1 MLISLNR
8 LMLFNPVKL
17 FLLILLAI
25 ACMQVKA
32 QSVVC
37 NGSLGD
43 PVFKLDFGSGQGYGP
58 PLANGVTDFIY
69 DQGCPEDGHYTIVNT
84 TNINVNNG
92 FGNCHPEG
100 WQVVTHDHTG
110 NTNGYMMLVNASPN
124 PSRFFTYK
132 INSGTLCQ
140 NTKYEFSAWV
150 FNLIFQAHAGPG
162 VSEPDITFVI
172 TNANGEKTT
181 YDTGSIPGSNDPED
195 WRRYSMLFST
205 GSGNNEITIEMI
217 NNAPGNNGNDLML
230 DDIEFRP
237 CGPTMP
243 VGFSSIDDNITKDV
257 CFGESKNFTLVSN
270 VGDDYTDKSLQWQK
284 LNTTGTWEDLPGK
297 TSPQLNVSI
306 QGNTP
311 VGVYEYRLAAAEG
324 TNINS
329 PTCRTYSQALTINVY
344 AYLDKPSIAAPPVCE
359 GEALTLT
366 ANAPGAISYEW
377 SGPSVT
383 AANKAQNP
391 LVIDNATVAAVG
403 DYQVTVVSAGGCST
417 PSDKKTAVVNLK
429 PVIPAITPPTICKGS
444 ATILNETTPNA
455 KSYSWLPV
463 AGLSDPTAA
472 SPAAKPAETTT
483 YTVTVTSNEGCI
495 ATQTVTVTVMPVP
508 EASITPQKKIFEGQ
522 SVVLDAEAQ
531 YADTYLWTPADGLDD
546 PTKLNPV
553 ASPTDDITYTLKAS
567 SGIGCGFVNV
577 SVFVRVYK
585 KIVIP
590 TSFSPNGDGLN
601 DYWDIEALSTYPKST
616 MNVFNRNGQK
626 VYTSTGY
633 DKPWNGAYKGYV
645 LPSGT
650 YYYVIDLKSG
660 APLLSGWV
668 LIVH

>member
-1 MLISLNR
+1 MP
-8 LMLFNPVKL
+8 FNTIKL
-17 FLLILLAI
+17 FLVVLFAF
-25 ACMQVKA
+25 ACVQVKA

-43 PVFKLDFGSGQGYGP
+43 PVFKLDFGSGQGYGA
-58 PLANGVTDFIY
+58 PLGSAITDFTY
-69 DQGCPEDGHYTIVNT
+69 VQACPEDGQYTIVNT

-110 NTNGYMMLVNASPN
+110 NTNGYMMLVNASQDPKK
-124 PSRFFTYK
+124 FFTYK
-132 INSGTLCQ
+132 ISAGTLCQ

-162 VSEPDITFVI
+162 VHEPDITFII

-181 YDTGSIPGSNDPED
+181 YDTGEIPASSDPED
-195 WRRYSMLFST
+195 WRRYGMLFST

-217 NNAPGNNGNDLML
+217 NNAPGLNGNDLML

-243 VGFSSIDDNITKDV
+243 VGFTNVDDNATKDV

-270 VGDDYTDKSLQWQK
+270 VGNDYTDTRLQWQK
-284 LNTTGTWEDLPGK
+284 QNATGTWEDLPGK
-297 TSPQLNVSI
+297 TDRQLDVSI

-324 TNINS
+324 NNINS
-329 PTCRTYSQALTINVY
+329 PTCRTYSQALTINVD
-344 AYLDKPSIAAPPVCE
+344 AYLDKPSISAPPVCE
-359 GEALTLT
+359 GDALTLT
-366 ANAPGAISYEW
+366 ANAPGAVSYEW
-377 SGPSVT
+377 TGPGVT
-383 AANKAQNP
+383 ADNKAQNP
-391 LVIDNATVAAVG
+391 LVIDNATVAANG
-403 DYQVTVVSAGGCST
+403 DYQVKVFSAGDCST
-417 PSDKKTAVVNLK
+417 PSDKVRATVNLK
-429 PVIPAITPPTICKGS
+429 PVIPVITPAPICKGS
-444 ATILNETTPNA
+444 ITILNETTPNA

-463 AGLSDPTAA
+463 TGLSDPTSG

-495 ATQTVTVTVMPVP
+495 ATQTVTVTVKPAP
-508 EASITPQKKIFEGQ
+508 EVSINPQKKIFEGQ
-522 SVVLDAEAQ
+522 SVVLDAQASN
-531 YADTYLWTPADGLDD
+531 ADTYLWSPADGLDD
-546 PTKLNPV
+546 PTKQNPV
-553 ASPTDDITYTLKAS
+553 ASPTDDITYTLKAT
-567 SGIGCGFVNV
+567 SGIGCGSAFT

-590 TSFSPNGDGLN
+590 TTFSPNGDGLN
-601 DYWDIEALSTYPKST
+601 DNWDIEALSTYPQCSL
-616 MNVFNRNGQK
+616 NVFNRNGQK
-626 VYTSTGY
+626 VYASTGY